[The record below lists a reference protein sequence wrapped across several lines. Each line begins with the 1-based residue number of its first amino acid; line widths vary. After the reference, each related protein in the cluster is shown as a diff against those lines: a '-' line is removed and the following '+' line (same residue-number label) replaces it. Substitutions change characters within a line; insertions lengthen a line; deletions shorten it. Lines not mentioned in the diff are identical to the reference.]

1 MKKKGRYV
9 VEAAYL
15 VPGICILLVYIVF
28 FTLYAHD
35 HAVCVHTVLETAIRG
50 SYPDGR
56 TSGQIRD
63 DMERELAQKLSERLL
78 WLQEERVEV
87 QVSPVKI
94 AVLVSGSGSFLPV
107 SGIEVRQE
115 LYRIRPCETLR
126 RSRWMKMDGGQK
138 NGDSI

>member
-63 DMERELAQKLSERLL
+63 DMERELAQKLSERLSLL
-78 WLQEERVEV
+78 W
-87 QVSPVKI
+87 
-94 AVLVSGSGSFLPV
+94 AFMAAA
-107 SGIEVRQE
+107 SGIIAAIIGFAIMRSISAFTAPQ
-115 LYRIRPCETLR
+115 YTLPGICLKCR
-126 RSRWMKMDGGQK
+126 CS
-138 NGDSI
+138 SSLSESV

>member
-87 QVSPVKI
+87 GVGSSDSQRFQKYPCLGMQPASTH
-94 AVLVSGSGSFLPV
+94 VL
-107 SGIEVRQE
+107 
-115 LYRIRPCETLR
+115 
-126 RSRWMKMDGGQK
+126 
-138 NGDSI
+138 